1 MLKVEL
7 TENYAGVKIIG
18 DYNDLDYLYDSI
30 SYFLKE
36 DAKNIQEYTM
46 QNHLYGFLYDVRH
59 AYQGDREYEFV
70 SNSLQDFKREWFGI
84 KKKDVTDNNFYY
96 SFNILLPDLILD
108 MILIKYF
115 INDIDEK
122 DNNIYNPSINMV
134 NFFYSL
140 VLQSLNKLLSKIKFN
155 KVKEGIMNATIDDRL
170 FIPQWFE
177 IIAIDYA
184 NMTKKKREKE
194 FMHIMDRIYNYIN
207 YKDYFSLKRELEK
220 MCKEKNCNLDNINY
234 EGFPN
239 DIEW

>member
-59 AYQGDREYEFV
+59 AYQGDREYELV

-96 SFNILLPDLILD
+96 SFNIFLPDLILD
-108 MILIKYF
+108 MTHMTTNSSNCNYF
-115 INDIDEK
+115 YKEG
-122 DNNIYNPSINMV
+122 V
-134 NFFYSL
+134 NYA
-140 VLQSLNKLLSKIKFN
+140 LLSKELTVDEINLTKKNTNIKIMVELISRATIAFSKRKLLTSFN
-155 KVKEGIMNATIDDRL
+155 KFL
-170 FIPQWFE
+170 F
-177 IIAIDYA
+177 DKY
-184 NMTKKKREKE
+184 
-194 FMHIMDRIYNYIN
+194 
-207 YKDYFSLKRELEK
+207 SLLT
-220 MCKEKNCNLDNINY
+220 L
-234 EGFPN
+234 
-239 DIEW
+239 